1 VRGLE
6 LALALS
12 FPGVPLRVEDP
23 GGVRWTLDPS
33 NTTSDAPPPSFI
45 VYCDKP
51 VAEQTQAAIAR
62 CIDEFKPVHTS
73 YRLRVKKDA
82 AK

>member
-1 VRGLE
+1 
-6 LALALS
+6 
-12 FPGVPLRVEDP
+12 
-23 GGVRWTLDPS
+23 
-33 NTTSDAPPPSFI
+33 

-51 VAEQTQAAIAR
+51 VPEATQAAIAR